1 MRFHSERSG
10 PEIDASTKPE
20 KMLARLLLLLSL
32 GACSALVLPTAG
44 ARSLALSAPRAASP
58 MMVRAGVERWD
69 AAGVC

>member
-1 MRFHSERSG
+1 
-10 PEIDASTKPE
+10 
-20 KMLARLLLLLSL
+20 MLARLLLLLSL

-58 MMVRAGVERWD
+58 MMVRAGVKEWD